1 MNATFTTGN
10 KELDMVLVE
19 DSKKYGFVSLKGHR
33 FVGGLRATLY
43 NAIPID
49 NVKALVS
56 YLKQFEVNYYK
67 I

>member
-10 KELDMVLVE
+10 KELDMILVE
-19 DSKKYGFVSLKGHR
+19 DSKKYGFVILKGHR

-49 NVKALVS
+49 NVKALVN
-56 YLKQFEVNYYK
+56 YLKQFEVDYYK

>member
-1 MNATFTTGN
+1 MI
-10 KELDMVLVE
+10 LVE

-49 NVKALVS
+49 NVKALVN
-56 YLKQFEVNYYK
+56 YLKQFEVDYYK

>member
-1 MNATFTTGN
+1 MNATFTTVN
-10 KELDMVLVE
+10 KELDMILVE

-49 NVKALVS
+49 NVKALVN
-56 YLKQFEVNYYK
+56 YLKQFEVDYYK